1 MSDYATSS
9 RGSRLARLIDSSE
22 RERVPE
28 RLRIAATLAVVA
40 SVHVLGFGLLAWA
53 QWTSAADAVGVGV
66 ALTAY
71 ALGLRHALD
80 ADHITGIDN
89 ATRKFVGE
97 GRRPMSVGLA
107 FSLGHSTVVFVVT
120 ALVAAGVGAA
130 TRLVSDDE
138 PMTALLATVGAMVA
152 GGFLVLI
159 AAVNTVAWLRF
170 WALYR
175 ERDPDATAVEVA
187 LSRTAVARVLQ
198 APLRR
203 VRYPR
208 HIYVLGVLFGLGFD
222 TAMTIGVV
230 AAAVATTLTGVSVW
244 LVLALPLCFAAGMT
258 LVDALDGIA
267 MTKLYSGE
275 GLAPGTKI
283 FFTLIT
289 TGVSVVAAA
298 VLGTIILVSTAH
310 EALELTDPW
319 TGWVADLDLDYIGI
333 ALAATFAVLW
343 IGAVVLTRQRCR
355 CRVSRREQEVRV
367 NR

>member
-1 MSDYATSS
+1 MSEFVTSS
-9 RGSRLARLIDSSE
+9 RDSGLARLVDSSG
-22 RERVPE
+22 REHVPE

-53 QWTSAADAVGVGV
+53 QWTSAADAVSVSV

-120 ALVAAGVGAA
+120 VLVAAGVGTA
-130 TRLVSDDE
+130 TRLLSDDE
-138 PMTALLATVGAMVA
+138 PATAVLATVGAVVA

-159 AAVNTVAWLRF
+159 AAVNAVAWVRLR
-170 WALYR
+170 ALHR
-175 ERDPDATAVEVA
+175 EREPNAVAVEQA
-187 LSRTAVARVLQ
+187 LSRTAAARVLQ

-203 VRYPR
+203 VRHPR
-208 HIYVLGVLFGLGFD
+208 HIYVIGVLFGLGFD

-230 AAAVATTLTGVSVW
+230 AVAVATTLTGASVW

-258 LVDALDGIA
+258 LVDAIDGIA

-298 VLGTIILVSTAH
+298 VLGTIILVSTAR
-310 EALELTDPW
+310 EVFALTDPW
-319 TGWVADLDLDYIGI
+319 TGWIAALNLEYVGL

-343 IGAVVLTRQRCR
+343 MGAALITRQCYRTAG
-355 CRVSRREQEVRV
+355 
-367 NR
+367 